1 MNEFGKALVIIG
13 VVLTLVGAIL
23 WTGVGKNWIGR
34 LPGDI
39 SIRKENFSFYF
50 PLTTC
55 LLVSVIL
62 TLLFRIFRK

>member
-1 MNEFGKALVIIG
+1 MNELGKALVIIG
-13 VVLTLVGAIL
+13 LVLALIGVVL
-23 WTGVGKNWIGR
+23 WTGFGKNWIGR
-34 LPGDI
+34 LPGDV

-55 LLVSVIL
+55 LLVSVVF